1 MKKLFALALVAAS
14 FASCSNGEG
23 DKKVEE
29 VKTSDTAMVVTPDTT
44 MVKTDTT
51 VKTTTT
57 MDTLK
62 K

>member
-1 MKKLFALALVAAS
+1 MKKLLVFAVVAAS

-29 VKTSDTAMVVTPDTT
+29 VKTSDTAMTVTPDTT
-44 MVKTDTT
+44 LVKSDTT
-51 VKTTTT
+51 IKTTTT
-57 MDTLK
+57 TDTIK